1 MSGQVIGQRSAIA
14 NGGSA
19 ALLLTRP
26 DELLPLMAVRQD
38 ERVFVY
44 VNSCPHLGWP
54 LDFEP
59 GQFLSHDRRYILC
72 SGHGALFRIEDG
84 RCIRGPCAGAALTL
98 LPVRIEG
105 DDIVVADEAAGETTT
120 MASPAPPATAVGE

>member
-1 MSGQVIGQRSAIA
+1 MPEQVIGQRSAIA

-19 ALLLTRP
+19 ALFLTRP
-26 DELLPLMAVRQD
+26 DELLPLMAVRLD

-59 GQFLSHDRRYILC
+59 GQFLSHDRRYIPLQRPRRIVSHRGRAVHPWPLRWC
-72 SGHGALFRIEDG
+72 SLDPSPGAYRRRRHRCCGRSCGRNHNDG
-84 RCIRGPCAGAALTL
+84 FASTAGDRG
-98 LPVRIEG
+98 
-105 DDIVVADEAAGETTT
+105 GE
-120 MASPAPPATAVGE
+120 